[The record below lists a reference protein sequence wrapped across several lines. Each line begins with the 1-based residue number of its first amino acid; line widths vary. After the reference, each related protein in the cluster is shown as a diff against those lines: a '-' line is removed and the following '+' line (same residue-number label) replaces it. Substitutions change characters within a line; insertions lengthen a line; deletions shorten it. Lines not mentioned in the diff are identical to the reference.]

1 MIVWYIALG
10 SAIGGVARFLVGAVV
25 QQRAGTVFP
34 VGTLVVNVSGSLL
47 LGFIMRLALGAPA
60 LTTEMRALLTA
71 GFCGGYTTFSTF
83 SFETAMLIEDGTY
96 GRAAVYALASTLL
109 ALVGTFAGFALA
121 RAFLAAVR
129 VD

>member
-10 SAIGGVARFLVGAVV
+10 SAIGGVSRFLVGAAV
-25 QQRAGTVFP
+25 QQRAGMLFP

-47 LGFIMRLALGAPA
+47 LGFIMRLALGTPA
-60 LTTEMRALLTA
+60 FTAEMRALLTA

-96 GRAAVYALASTLL
+96 GRAAVYAVASTLL
-109 ALVGTFAGFALA
+109 ALAGTFAGFALA
-121 RAFLAAVR
+121 RALLAAVR